1 MVRDLLKINP
11 LVKKKKFQPYNAFP
25 KKGAIFPLKQKKK
38 KYKFLV
44 DFLKYK

>member
-25 KKGAIFPLKQKKK
+25 KKLPLKQKKK